1 MTCKETITWH
11 EVKTRPLTGE
21 EKEEYAEFE
30 PEYMLDCPLPDDG
43 KEILVATKYGVYVD
57 VCGIDIEGG
66 YYLVNL
72 VNRGDWEGVLAW
84 AEMPKY
90 RRAEK

>member
-1 MTCKETITWH
+1 MTYKETITWH
-11 EVKTRPLTGE
+11 EVKTRPPTDK

-43 KEILVATKYGVYVD
+43 EKILVATNYGVDVD
-57 VCGIDIEGG
+57 VCGIDIDEG
-66 YYLVNL
+66 YYLK
-72 VNRGDWEGVLAW
+72 NRGDWEDVLAW

-90 RRAEK
+90 KRSDNK